1 MKFEIKVSFITDLL
15 IKFIQL
21 KLLIIPQNYKWNQQ
35 EFFYKVFKFFPFIN
49 KIVQILKIYNFI
61 NKMKRVDIKFFSI
74 DGIP

>member
-1 MKFEIKVSFITDLL
+1 MIFEIKVSFITDLL

-21 KLLIIPQNYKWNQQ
+21 KPLIIPQNYKWNQL
-35 EFFYKVFKFFPFIN
+35 EFFYKVFNFFPFIN

-61 NKMKRVDIKFFSI
+61 NKMKKIDIKFFSI